1 MPRFAGACNASATT
15 KDSNISF
22 RLLPRLNLRDRLE
35 EMVTAEVLVP
45 RSFCHYIHSL
55 LLDCHSQHK
64 KYRAWLE
71 RSDPEDLT
79 LDKPGAML
87 LVSCQCSAQRAG
99 YAAIIEPPNSV
110 PH

>member
-1 MPRFAGACNASATT
+1 MPRFAGACNASAAT
-15 KDSNISF
+15 KDSNIS
-22 RLLPRLNLRDRLE
+22 LGVLPRLNLRHRLE

-45 RSFCHYIHSL
+45 RSFRHYVHPL
-55 LLDCHSQHK
+55 LPDCLSRHY

-79 LDKPGAML
+79 LDKPGKML

-99 YAAIIEPPNSV
+99 YAAIREPPNSV